1 MFHNSNYKDFTNHL
15 KFEIKNKKYLHH
27 TIIFNVSLIYM
38 ASNSTN
44 LIIVESPSKAKTL
57 KRYLGKGY
65 QIEASVGHIRDL
77 PKSDL
82 GVDVNNGF
90 KATYVESED
99 KSKVIKELKKLI
111 KKASTLYLATDPD
124 REGEAIAWHIKE
136 ILNPSIPIKRL
147 VFHEITKKA
156 IEESFNHTRD
166 IDYSLVGAQ
175 EARRIL
181 DRLWG
186 YQVSKKLWF
195 NVKGGL
201 SAGRVQSPAIKI
213 VVDREKERSKFIE
226 NEYWSI
232 GAKFKSNEN
241 EFDAIL
247 SLFEKKKIATGK
259 DFNKETGT
267 MSKSNMFSL
276 DEKMA
281 KKLSGDFKN
290 SSWKVNDIEQKP
302 LTQNPYPPF
311 ITSTLQQE
319 GIRKL
324 RMSSQQVMRAAQ
336 RLYEEGFITY
346 MRTDSVSLSNEAI
359 KASRNI
365 IKNKFGNEFLPD
377 KPRTFK
383 SKVKNAQEAHEA
395 IRPAGSTFK
404 FPDEIKNHLEEIE
417 WKLYDLIW
425 KRTIASQMKSAKL
438 QMTKVSINNEN
449 AQFEAKGKII
459 QFPGFLKVYV
469 EDIDDPNQ
477 DKDDKESVLP
487 PLKKGLK
494 LEANTFIPKQHFT
507 KPTSRYTE
515 ASLVK
520 ELENLGIGRP
530 STYATIMGN
539 IQRRGYV
546 RKVKG
551 AMIPTFTAYAVVQFL
566 ECYFKD
572 MVNLKFTANLEN
584 TLDSISRNE
593 MESNVFL
600 NQFYFGKNGSMGL
613 HALLENEFDKDKSRT
628 IMELKND
635 NAIIAIKIGRYGV
648 YLQGEDAN
656 TNLPDEFIPSEI
668 SFKEALLSLKKKADG
683 PLEICNDPITGE
695 PILLK
700 DGRYGP
706 YLQCGKKM
714 KSLLP
719 GMEMEEITPK
729 IAKDIISLPK
739 NIGKHP
745 ENNEF
750 IKTDI
755 GRYGPYIRCG
765 KKTSSVNSPDNILNL
780 SLERAVELLS
790 EDKKRTSSQTI
801 KELGINPKTKTTIEI
816 KNGRYGAYVTDGKIN
831 ATLPKTTPMDD
842 ITLDIAIELIANKKA
857 KGPTKRRF
865 KKK

>member
-1 MFHNSNYKDFTNHL
+1 
-15 KFEIKNKKYLHH
+15 
-27 TIIFNVSLIYM
+27 M
-38 ASNSTN
+38 ASNSTS

-57 KRYLGKGY
+57 KRYLGKEY

-90 KATYVESED
+90 KPTYIESKD

-136 ILNPSIPIKRL
+136 ILNPAIPIKRL
-147 VFHEITKKA
+147 VFHEITKSA
-156 IEESFNHTRD
+156 IKESFDHTRE
-166 IDYSLVGAQ
+166 IDQSLVGAQ

-213 VVDREKERSKFIE
+213 VVDREKERSKFTE
-226 NEYWSI
+226 SEYWSI
-232 GAKFKSNEN
+232 GAQFASDGN
-241 EFDAIL
+241 EFEAIL
-247 SLFEKKKIATGK
+247 SSYEKKKIATGK
-259 DFNKETGT
+259 DFNKETG
-267 MSKSNMFSL
+267 SIGKSNILAL
-276 DEKMA
+276 DEQLA
-281 KKLSGDFKN
+281 KKLSGEFN
-290 SSWKVNDIEQKP
+290 VSNWEVSDIEQKP
-302 LTQNPYPPF
+302 ITQNPYPPF

-324 RMSSQQVMRAAQ
+324 RMSSQQVMRTAQ
-336 RLYEEGFITY
+336 RLYEEGYITY

-359 KASRNI
+359 TASRNI
-365 IKNKFGNEFLPD
+365 IKNKFGDEFLPD
-377 KPRTFK
+377 KPRTYT

-404 FPDEIKNHLEEIE
+404 FPDEIKNNLEEIE

-425 KRTIASQMKSAKL
+425 KRTIASQMKAAKL
-438 QMTKVSINNEN
+438 QMTKVSIEN
-449 AQFEAKGKII
+449 DKGQFEAKGKII
-459 QFPGFLKVYV
+459 QFAGFLKTYV

-487 PLKKGLK
+487 PLQKGLK
-494 LEANTFIPKQHFT
+494 LDANSFMPKQHFT
-507 KPTSRYTE
+507 KPTPRYTE

-539 IQRRGYV
+539 IQRRGYI

-566 ECYFKD
+566 ERYFTD
-572 MVNLKFTANLEN
+572 MVNLQFTANLEN

-593 MESNVFL
+593 MKSDEFL
-600 NQFYFGKNGSMGL
+600 NQFYFGNNNGSAGL
-613 HALLENEFDKDKSRT
+613 QKLLENEFDKDKSRT
-628 IMELKND
+628 IMELKD
-635 NAIIAIKIGRYGV
+635 NNALIAIKIGRYGV

-656 TNLPDEFIPSEI
+656 TNLPDDFIPSEI
-668 SFKEALLSLKKKADG
+668 NFNEAIASLKKKADG
-683 PLEICNDPITGE
+683 PIEMCNDPKSGE

-706 YLQCGKKM
+706 YIQCGKKM

-729 IAKDIISLPK
+729 IAQDIISLPK
-739 NIGKHP
+739 NIGNHP
-745 ENNEF
+745 ESKEP
-750 IKTDI
+750 IKVDI
-755 GRYGPYIRCG
+755 GRFGPYIRCG
-765 KKTSSVNSPDNILNL
+765 KKTSSVNPPDDILNL
-780 SLERAVELLS
+780 SIKRAVELLS
-790 EDKKRTSSQTI
+790 VDRKKTSSQTI
-801 KELGINPKTKTTIEI
+801 KELGVDPKTKNTLEI
-816 KNGRYGAYVTDGKIN
+816 KNGRYGSYVTDGKIN
-831 ATLPKTTPMDD
+831 ATLPKTTPIDD
-842 ITLDIAIELIANKKA
+842 ITLELAMELIANKKA
-857 KGPTKRRF
+857 KGPAKKRF
-865 KKK
+865 KKN